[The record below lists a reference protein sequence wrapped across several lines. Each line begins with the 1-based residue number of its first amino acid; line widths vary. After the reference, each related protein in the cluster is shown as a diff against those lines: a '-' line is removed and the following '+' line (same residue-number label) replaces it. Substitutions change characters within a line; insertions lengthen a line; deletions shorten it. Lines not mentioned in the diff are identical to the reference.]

1 MPKLAGNA
9 KVTIQGIPIIRLV
22 GKLELVTAIYF
33 FSSPLSVNL
42 QDTKLLESA
51 STNLSTPSVTGHRSP
66 KDITTELVYQG
77 AITSYDKMKQ
87 VELMTSVTSI
97 RGAFLEASLY
107 LGQSISGKTMIRA
120 LGTVLLSGPA
130 RLACMK
136 PSLDSAKAGLQN

>member
-33 FSSPLSVNL
+33 FFSSLLSVNL

-66 KDITTELVYQG
+66 KDITTELVY
-77 AITSYDKMKQ
+77 
-87 VELMTSVTSI
+87 
-97 RGAFLEASLY
+97 
-107 LGQSISGKTMIRA
+107 
-120 LGTVLLSGPA
+120 
-130 RLACMK
+130 
-136 PSLDSAKAGLQN
+136 